1 MRARNKLIRLL
12 FMRSQ
17 HTRGAC
23 VMSVPPF
30 HTSPSTSTST
40 PASASASASAPRA
53 MSSTAE
59 AREEAREFFGWRAD
73 AACAGMPPQVVFAR
87 RPADAAP
94 ALRACARCPVTRQ
107 CEETVDPA
115 HTWFDGVSAGR
126 LWHNGRPVDLNRGAR
141 ARARRTRP
149 LDDAGATTPG
159 SDTGTA
165 AA

>member
-1 MRARNKLIRLL
+1 
-12 FMRSQ
+12 
-17 HTRGAC
+17 
-23 VMSVPPF
+23 V
-30 HTSPSTSTST
+30 SP
-40 PASASASASAPRA
+40 
-53 MSSTAE
+53 TAE

-149 LDDAGATTPG
+149 LDDAGATAPDTIPG
-159 SDTGTA
+159 TATGTA